1 MVALRVVACLLLLGC
16 ADARQHADSRWLINE
31 STEQVMGLLGRSS
44 NSESSIAQHFI
55 LMECSSYDLFAAAS
69 EAYYR
74 HLDVGKFK
82 QIEGCQLLV
91 GGELSKEELLQSK
104 KELAQKLKKKN
115 VTDTVLNDLT
125 SGAYSGAVFSLLGV
139 SSTRNSKLIAGLV
152 RKLKELKIFPTLPG
166 GGKVQ
171 KGLIIISTIAML
183 VTSSGI
189 LKQHNNEGYQMM
201 LDELSGAEYNHR
213 LRDQF
218 ASAENYQEI
227 RKQLI
232 ALVEGQVSPLDG

>member
-1 MVALRVVACLLLLGC
+1 MVALRVVACLLLLSC
-16 ADARQHADSRWLINE
+16 ADIKQQADSRWLINE

-44 NSESSIAQHFI
+44 GGGSAVAQHFV
-55 LMECSSYDLFAAAS
+55 LMECKSYDLFAAAS
-69 EAYYR
+69 EAYYQ

-82 QIEGCQLLV
+82 QIDGCQLLV
-91 GGELSKEELLQSK
+91 DGEFGK
-104 KELAQKLKKKN
+104 KELANSKKGLSKKLTKPN
-115 VTDTVLNDLT
+115 IAENILNDLT
-125 SGAYSGAVFSLLGV
+125 AGAYSGAVFSLLGL
-139 SSTRNSKLIAGLV
+139 SSTRNSKLVAGLA
-152 RKLKELKIFPTLPG
+152 RKIKELKILPTLPA

-189 LKQHNNEGYQMM
+189 LKQHNNEGYQIM
-201 LDELSGAEYNHR
+201 LDELSGAEYSHR

-218 ASAENYQEI
+218 ASAETYQEI

-232 ALVEGQVSPLDG
+232 ALVEEQTSPFSG